1 MCIEHSSVLGPGLG
15 GTILSRDTKI
25 SFFPATN
32 SCDRGGQGFPKVLKK
47 HNLYIVSWVY
57 PEVFFQLDM
66 YKPTH
71 LEGHQ
76 EAFCHLYVQFHFFR
90 HYLYSNSALFFSMTA
105 IFRSLGQRPFLF
117 HLIYTFALNQ
127 LLCVK
132 GNPSA

>member
-1 MCIEHSSVLGPGLG
+1 MAGFHGWAAPVEVMCIEHSSVLGPGLG

-32 SCDRGGQGFPKVLKK
+32 SCDRGGQGFPKALKK

-76 EAFCHLYVQFHFFR
+76 EAFCHLYVYSFIFSGTTSTVIL
-90 HYLYSNSALFFSMTA
+90 HYFLAWLLFLDLSVNV
-105 IFRSLGQRPFLF
+105 PFCF
-117 HLIYTFALNQ
+117 I
-127 LLCVK
+127 
-132 GNPSA
+132 